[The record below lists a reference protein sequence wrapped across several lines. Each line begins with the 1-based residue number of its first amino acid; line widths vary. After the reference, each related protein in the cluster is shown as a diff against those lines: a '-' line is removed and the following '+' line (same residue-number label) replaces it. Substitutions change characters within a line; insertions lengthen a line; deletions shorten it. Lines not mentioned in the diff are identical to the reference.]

1 MTLTELSYYF
11 RKFLPYLILFF
22 LIFLITFYS
31 IKLVL
36 VYLDS
41 NKTPTIYLD
50 KSLGN
55 ISPPEIPQS
64 TTSAGFKFTL
74 DTIEGAPVT
83 TATETAKV
91 FFLPQFNPRFG
102 YSEKIYL
109 IAKSFGFN
117 TEVVKHKLVDKLAT
131 FTDEEKT
138 LNVDISNFNFKFDR
152 KINNEFFTSSSLT
165 IPSQTEIENK
175 AINFLKKI
183 GRYPDELG
191 KGTTEIIYLKYNPGN
206 QNFVNVKKRDQAQL
220 VEIDFRR
227 PDIGIYKTVTPRFFT
242 SQNYVIMVFEGSDY
256 TVIKSQIAFFE
267 KSEEQVGVYPIKT
280 GEEAWSE
287 LNNGKGMVVAGTEGQ
302 KNIIIKKMKFGYFD
316 PDIYQ
321 NYFQPVYVFLDDENF
336 AAYVPAVKE

>member
-11 RKFLPYLILFF
+11 RKYLPFFVLFF
-22 LIFLITFYS
+22 LIFLILFYS

-41 NKTPTIYLD
+41 SKTTTVYTNQIFG
-50 KSLGN
+50 KIG
-55 ISPPEIPQS
+55 PPEIPES
-64 TTSAGFKFTL
+64 TASAGLQFTL
-74 DTIEGAPVT
+74 DTIEGTPV

-102 YSEKIYL
+102 YREKIYL

-138 LNVDISNFNFKFDR
+138 LSIDISNFNFKFDR
-152 KINNEFFTSSSLT
+152 KVDNRLFSSPQLT
-165 IPSQTEIENK
+165 IPTKTIIENK
-175 AINFLKKI
+175 AVDFLKKI

-191 KGTTEIIYLKYNPGN
+191 KGTTKIIYLKYNPGN
-206 QNFVNVKKRDQAQL
+206 QNFVNVDSRNQAQL
-220 VEIDFRR
+220 VEVDFYRPNIDDFS
-227 PDIGIYKTVTPRFFT
+227 IVTPKFFN
-242 SQNYVIMVFEGSDY
+242 SQNYVIMLFEGSDY
-256 TVIKSQIAFFE
+256 KVIKSQIAFFE
-267 KSEEQVGVYPIKT
+267 KSEEQIGIYPIKT

-287 LNNGKGMVVAGTEGQ
+287 LNNGLGFVVAGTQGQ
-302 KNIIIKKMKFGYFD
+302 KNIVIKSMNLGYFD

-321 NYFQPVYVFLDDENF
+321 NYLQPVYVFLGEGDF

>member
-22 LIFLITFYS
+22 LIFLIFFYS

-64 TTSAGFKFTL
+64 TTSAGLKFTL
-74 DTIEGAPVT
+74 DTIEGQPV

-102 YSEKIYL
+102 YREKIYL
-109 IAKSFGFN
+109 IAKSFGFD
-117 TEVVKHKLVDKLAT
+117 TEAIKHKLVDKLAT

-138 LNVDISNFNFKFDR
+138 LSIDISNFNFKFDR
-152 KINNEFFTSSSLT
+152 KVDNELFSSSQLT
-165 IPSQTEIENK
+165 IPSKPEIENK
-175 AINFLKKI
+175 AIDFLKKI

-191 KGTTEIIYLKYNPGN
+191 KGTTKIIYLKYNPGN
-206 QNFVNVKKRDQAQL
+206 QNFVNVTNRNQAQL
-220 VEIDFRR
+220 VEVDFYRPNIDDFS
-227 PDIGIYKTVTPRFFT
+227 IGTPKFFT
-242 SQNYVIMVFEGSDY
+242 SQNYVIMLFEGNDY

-287 LNNGKGMVVAGTEGQ
+287 LNNGRGFVVAGTQGQ
-302 KNIIIKKMKFGYFD
+302 KDIVIKSMKLGYFD

-321 NYFQPVYVFLDDENF
+321 NYLQPVYVFIGEGDF
-336 AAYVPAVKE
+336 VAYVPAVKE